1 AALAPYLAPSYN
13 SPPCEAPMLYRRL
26 PVTYNAR
33 PSLTLA
39 CVLGFWSLL
48 IPLVLSSGP
57 AYAEWIKI
65 VDNDQTGITVY
76 ADPMTVRRNGNLVKG
91 WLLYDFKTIQT
102 KTYAAFLS
110 FKALSEIDCAEE
122 RTRHFA
128 LTIFWR
134 NMGPGEVVYPGEDK
148 GKCSPFKQKSF

>member
-1 AALAPYLAPSYN
+1 
-13 SPPCEAPMLYRRL
+13 MRRS
-26 PVTYNAR
+26 PVTDYAR
-33 PSLTLA
+33 PFLPLA

-48 IPLVLSSGP
+48 ILLVLSSGP

-110 FKALSEIDCAEE
+110 FTALSEIDCTEE
-122 RTRHFA
+122 RTRQLA
-128 LTIFWR
+128 LTNFSR
-134 NMGPGEVVYPGEDK
+134 NMGTGEVVYTGADE
-148 GKCSPFKQKSF
+148 GKWYPVQPESVDRTLWKLACGKP